1 MIKILVKLSLSF
13 SDIIFNV
20 MMFQVKTVK
29 VVQVKDSSS

>member
-1 MIKILVKLSLSF
+1 MIKILAKLSF
-13 SDIIFNV
+13 SFSNIIFNV

>member
-1 MIKILVKLSLSF
+1 MIKILVKLSFSF